1 MALIFFVSAQPKLP
15 HAPDPVWDLLLK
27 KAAHAIEYGVLYLL
41 LWQALDRRHS
51 FLALAWTLTVLY
63 AASDEFHQTFVP
75 GRDGRWMDVI
85 IDSVGASVSALAVW
99 ASMRQ
104 NR

>member
-1 MALIFFVSAQPKLP
+1 MALIFVVSAQPKLP

-41 LWQALDRRHS
+41 LWQALDRRRP
-51 FLALAWTLTVLY
+51 FAALAWTLTVLY

-75 GRDGRWMDVI
+75 GRNGRWIDVV
-85 IDSVGASVSALAVW
+85 IDSVGASVAAFVAWTSV
-99 ASMRQ
+99 RR